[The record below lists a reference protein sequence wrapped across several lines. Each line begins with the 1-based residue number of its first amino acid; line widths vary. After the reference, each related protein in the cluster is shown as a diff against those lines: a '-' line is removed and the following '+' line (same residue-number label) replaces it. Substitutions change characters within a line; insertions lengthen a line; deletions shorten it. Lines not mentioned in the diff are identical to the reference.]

1 MIKYLLILFF
11 VFSSLAQLQFSQ
23 NGSDDEKLRSIVSE
37 KGQAEVVI
45 PDPGSREIDRI
56 TRIVSISS
64 VKDKEVR
71 LFLSPLTVEWF
82 ISEGFDY
89 RIIERTA
96 SKGIISSASLSQ
108 AMDWESYPSYTQY
121 DSIMRYFAATYPLLC
136 ILDTIGTSINGRLI
150 LCLKI
155 SDNSGV
161 AEPEPEVFYSS
172 TIHGNETAG
181 FILMLRLADYLLEN
195 YTSDLRVKDLVDN
208 LEIWINPLA
217 NPDGTYNSGNFII
230 SPVRNN
236 ANGYDLNRNFP
247 DPEIPD
253 AIRQKETLEMM
264 SFLAD
269 HRFVLSANFHSG
281 EEVVNYPWD
290 RWSTQHADYEWFYS
304 ISRAWADTVHL
315 YSEPGYMD
323 YLDNGVTQGY
333 DWYPVYGGRQDYVT
347 YTLSGREITV
357 ELDEDFIT
365 PSSELADI
373 WYYNYRSLL
382 GFLQNALYGIHGQI
396 SDAFTGDPVSAKIF
410 VERHD
415 KDSSHVYSDTLTGN
429 FTRLLAPGSY
439 DLTFTADGYWDLVIK
454 DITVLKAEPTK
465 LFVEIKPMLN
475 PADTTNPAQPFFY
488 PNPAGT
494 YINAVLPE
502 SIRGAVNI
510 RIYNLAGI
518 KVSDFD
524 TEASDRYPVR
534 LDVSRLPAG
543 SYFAVFTG
551 IAVNL
556 SYTGRFI
563 IFR

>member
-45 PDPGSREIDRI
+45 PDPGNREIDRI

-195 YTSDLRVKDLVDN
+195 YTSDLKVKDLVDN

-217 NPDGTYNSGNFII
+217 NPDGT
-230 SPVRNN
+230 
-236 ANGYDLNRNFP
+236 
-247 DPEIPD
+247 
-253 AIRQKETLEMM
+253 
-264 SFLAD
+264 
-269 HRFVLSANFHSG
+269 
-281 EEVVNYPWD
+281 
-290 RWSTQHADYEWFYS
+290 
-304 ISRAWADTVHL
+304 
-315 YSEPGYMD
+315 
-323 YLDNGVTQGY
+323 
-333 DWYPVYGGRQDYVT
+333 
-347 YTLSGREITV
+347 
-357 ELDEDFIT
+357 
-365 PSSELADI
+365 
-373 WYYNYRSLL
+373 
-382 GFLQNALYGIHGQI
+382 
-396 SDAFTGDPVSAKIF
+396 
-410 VERHD
+410 
-415 KDSSHVYSDTLTGN
+415 
-429 FTRLLAPGSY
+429 
-439 DLTFTADGYWDLVIK
+439 
-454 DITVLKAEPTK
+454 
-465 LFVEIKPMLN
+465 
-475 PADTTNPAQPFFY
+475 
-488 PNPAGT
+488 
-494 YINAVLPE
+494 
-502 SIRGAVNI
+502 
-510 RIYNLAGI
+510 
-518 KVSDFD
+518 
-524 TEASDRYPVR
+524 
-534 LDVSRLPAG
+534 
-543 SYFAVFTG
+543 
-551 IAVNL
+551 
-556 SYTGRFI
+556 
-563 IFR
+563 